1 MMVLEQGES
10 RWPWTPPAPPPP
22 PPKPAAKEAVAL
34 TDADYQA
41 MYTDSAKKATYAAVA
56 ALGVGVTSPTAA
68 FSSMLST
75 FALSGVIGYQ
85 VVWGVAHSLHS
96 PLMAVTNAISG
107 MTAVGGIYV
116 MGGGLAPSTTAEALG
131 ALATG
136 ISAVNITGG
145 FLVTKKMLDMFKRP
159 DDPPE
164 YYEYYAAPAAAFVG
178 GYSLAALSG
187 FPQMSS
193 VAATVS
199 ALGCIGGIG
208 GLANQ
213 STARMGNVSG
223 MAGVSFGLA
232 ATIGSLDWNASQYV
246 QLAGVLG
253 SGGALGYGI
262 AKKVDPTSL
271 PQTVAAFHSLV
282 GLAAVFTGVGDYLAH
297 SAHGPELLD
306 GVRLT
311 SIALASVIG
320 GVTAT
325 GSLVAFGKLNGNLKS
340 DALSLPMRDQ
350 MNMAA
355 GVATLGCM
363 GLFVANPSPATGL
376 AALVGM
382 TTLSGLCAAS
392 NPTPTSTE
400 TEAPTPTATPQPEPK
415 PRPSPKPSPH
425 RSPNPFLLHLQ
436 SFTPPQTSPTSN
448 LSHQPQL

>member
-1 MMVLEQGES
+1 
-10 RWPWTPPAPPPP
+10 
-22 PPKPAAKEAVAL
+22 
-34 TDADYQA
+34 
-41 MYTDSAKKATYAAVA
+41 
-56 ALGVGVTSPTAA
+56 
-68 FSSMLST
+68 
-75 FALSGVIGYQ
+75 
-85 VVWGVAHSLHS
+85 
-96 PLMAVTNAISG
+96 
-107 MTAVGGIYV
+107 
-116 MGGGLAPSTTAEALG
+116 
-131 ALATG
+131 
-136 ISAVNITGG
+136 
-145 FLVTKKMLDMFKRP
+145 MLDMFKRP

-223 MAGVSFGLA
+223 MCGVSFGLA

-382 TTLSGLCAAS
+382 TTLSGLWAAS

-415 PRPSPKPSPH
+415 PRP
-425 RSPNPFLLHLQ
+425 
-436 SFTPPQTSPTSN
+436 
-448 LSHQPQL
+448 

>member
-1 MMVLEQGES
+1 
-10 RWPWTPPAPPPP
+10 
-22 PPKPAAKEAVAL
+22 
-34 TDADYQA
+34 
-41 MYTDSAKKATYAAVA
+41 
-56 ALGVGVTSPTAA
+56 
-68 FSSMLST
+68 
-75 FALSGVIGYQ
+75 
-85 VVWGVAHSLHS
+85 
-96 PLMAVTNAISG
+96 
-107 MTAVGGIYV
+107 
-116 MGGGLAPSTTAEALG
+116 
-131 ALATG
+131 
-136 ISAVNITGG
+136 
-145 FLVTKKMLDMFKRP
+145 
-159 DDPPE
+159 
-164 YYEYYAAPAAAFVG
+164 
-178 GYSLAALSG
+178 
-187 FPQMSS
+187 
-193 VAATVS
+193 
-199 ALGCIGGIG
+199 
-208 GLANQ
+208 
-213 STARMGNVSG
+213 MGNVSG
-223 MAGVSFGLA
+223 MCGVSFGLA

-400 TEAPTPTATPQPEPK
+400 T
-415 PRPSPKPSPH
+415 
-425 RSPNPFLLHLQ
+425 RSPNPNRNRN
-436 SFTPPQTSPTSN
+436 PPTRTETAPLTEALTSPK
-448 LSHQPQL
+448 PQS

>member
-1 MMVLEQGES
+1 M
-10 RWPWTPPAPPPP
+10 PYP
-22 PPKPAAKEAVAL
+22 
-34 TDADYQA
+34 
-41 MYTDSAKKATYAAVA
+41 
-56 ALGVGVTSPTAA
+56 GVVSPTAA

-107 MTAVGGIYV
+107 MTAVRRATYPQPYPSPPNPLPKPPTRQPPPTGQPANPNRNPNPNPNRKRTRNPDPNPPKVGGIYV
-116 MGGGLAPSTTAEALG
+116 MGGGLAPSSTAEALG

-164 YYEYYAAPAAAFVG
+164 YYEYYAAPAAAFIG
-178 GYSLAALSG
+178 GYSLAAFSG
-187 FPQMSS
+187 SPQMSS

-223 MAGVSFGLA
+223 MCGVSFGLA

-297 SAHGPELLD
+297 SAHSPELLD

-320 GVTAT
+320 SVTAT
-325 GSLVAFGKLNGNLKS
+325 GSLIAFGKLNGSLKS
-340 DALSLPMRDQ
+340 DALSLPMRDP

-355 GVATLGCM
+355 GAATLGCM
-363 GLFVANPSPATGL
+363 GLFIANPSPATGL
-376 AALVGM
+376 AALMGM
-382 TTLSGLCAAS
+382 SALSGLWAMS
-392 NPTPTSTE
+392 NPDPN
-400 TEAPTPTATPQPEPK
+400 
-415 PRPSPKPSPH
+415 RDRD
-425 RSPNPFLLHLQ
+425 RSPNPNRN
-436 SFTPPQTSPTSN
+436 PPTLTETAPLTEA
-448 LSHQPQL
+448 LT